1 MDPVFWDRSFGCAER
16 GEDVVVDTEERLPGG
31 NLSSRVVRVGA
42 TVRRPV
48 GPWTPAVHALL
59 NHLHAVGFDGA
70 PRVLGLDDAG
80 REILEYIPG
89 EMAWDERHHQL
100 LGADQA
106 VQQAGALL
114 RRFHDAVANF
124 APPADAVW
132 RFPEMEADS
141 DAWVG
146 PTGKIICH
154 NDPAAW
160 NLVIGPDRWAF
171 IDWDVAGPR
180 PYIWDVAYA
189 AIGIIPITPDASHE
203 GWTQSPPCGSRLRAL
218 AEGYGLDDQ
227 DRARLPQV
235 IVARIRSSLEHM
247 RTRATAGIGP
257 WDRMWKEGHG
267 DSWIAML
274 AFAERH
280 AEAWRRDL
288 R

>member
-1 MDPVFWDRSFGCAER
+1 M
-16 GEDVVVDTEERLPGG
+16 VVVDTEERLPGG

-70 PRVLGLDDAG
+70 PRVLGRDDAG

-89 EMAWDERHHQL
+89 EVAWDERHHQL

-114 RRFHDAVANF
+114 RRFHDAVADF
-124 APPADAVW
+124 APPPDAVW

-189 AIGIIPITPDASHE
+189 AIGIIPITPDASHQ